1 MDDVFNSG
9 IPAWRS
15 GKKKSR
21 LDELQTEIERGEV
34 KVVANDSADVVED
47 EKKV

>member
-1 MDDVFNSG
+1 MDDVFDSG

-21 LDELQTEIERGEV
+21 LEDLQTEIEKGDV
-34 KVVANDSADVVED
+34 KVLARDSPNATEA
-47 EKKV
+47 EKA

>member
-21 LDELQTEIERGEV
+21 LEDLQTEIERGEV
-34 KVVANDSADVVED
+34 KVAAKDTPEATEA
-47 EKKV
+47 ETKA